1 MILNTIIILLIFLG
15 FGSFLFFFFSKGKN
29 TVVEIGKMEYSIDWL
44 AEQVRNDF
52 DQSLRIDI
60 REMNLNMVESLKV
73 ERQRKKL
80 KKAYKD
86 CPLGDKGD
94 KNYVKDYI
102 RNLLQSKYQV
112 SEETMDQ
119 WIDFTNIKKLDTIT
133 KFLIVLNQYKKKY
146 GYDALKEIILQ
157 NNLDVLRKEGQEEG
171 YYIDEKDLNR
181 LLFEKKINLDFY
193 DKLEILTQLIYQKNN
208 GNGVVDE
215 ILDMN
220 VDGVSGGESGI
231 PEWALDDSVSSILSH
246 NLIYSYDSVWI
257 FFQAKKIHLR
267 FLSFGSEKELERVC
281 KNVYQ
286 YDYPGQLSAS
296 NGYKI
301 NQMKNGSRV
310 TVLRPN
316 LTESWVFI
324 VRKFDNVVA
333 KDLDEITQNKK
344 ISQVLVSLV
353 KGCQVIAVTG
363 QQGTGKT
370 TLLKS
375 LIGYINSNFPL
386 RIQELEFELWVR
398 KLYVNRSIITF
409 RETDITKGEEALEII
424 RKSDGGVTIFG
435 EVVSAIVAAWL
446 VATAHVATRMTM
458 FTHHAD
464 STKVLVNTF
473 RNALLTKGGFS
484 NENIALEEV
493 VGAIRFDVHVEV
505 MQDEQG
511 KMIRFIERVTEI
523 VPDEEKI
530 YRLNDVVKYDY
541 ETGNYIFSSI
551 SDDTLKKMRKT
562 MKQEDFKK
570 LQMIFENVG

>member
-29 TVVEIGKMEYSIDWL
+29 TVVETGKMDYSIDWL
-44 AEQVRNDF
+44 AERVRNDF

-112 SEETMDQ
+112 SEENIDR
-119 WIDFTNIKKLDTIT
+119 WIDFNNIKKLDNTI
-133 KFLIVLNQYKKKY
+133 KFLVLLNEYKKTY

-193 DKLEILTQLIYQKNN
+193 GKLEILTQLIYQKNN

-215 ILDMN
+215 VLDMN

-246 NLIYSYDSVWI
+246 NLIYSYDSIWI

-324 VRKFDNVVA
+324 IRKFDNVVA
-333 KDLDEITQNKK
+333 KEINEVTKNKT
-344 ISQVLVSLV
+344 ISDILISLV

-398 KLYVNRSIITF
+398 KLYPNRSIITF
-409 RETDITKGEEALEII
+409 RETDVTKGEEALEVI

-435 EVVSAIVAAWL
+435 EVVSPIVAAWL

-530 YRLNDVVKYDY
+530 YRLNDVVRYDY
-541 ETGNYIFSSI
+541 ETGNYILNKI
-551 SDDTLKKMRKT
+551 SEYTLANMKKN
-562 MKQEDFKK
+562 MKQEDFRK

>member
-29 TVVEIGKMEYSIDWL
+29 TVVETGKMEYTLDWL
-44 AEQVRNDF
+44 AERVRNDF

-112 SEETMDQ
+112 SEENIDR
-119 WIDFTNIKKLDTIT
+119 WIDFNNMKKLDNTI
-133 KFLIVLNQYKKKY
+133 KFLVLLNEYKKTY

-215 ILDMN
+215 VLDMN

-231 PEWALDDSVSSILSH
+231 PEWALDDSVSSVLSH
-246 NLIYSYDSVWI
+246 NLVYSYDSIWI

-267 FLSFGSEKELERVC
+267 FLSFGSEKELERIC

-324 VRKFDNVVA
+324 IRKFDNVVA
-333 KDLDEITQNKK
+333 KEINEVTKNKT
-344 ISQVLVSLV
+344 ISDILISLV

-435 EVVSAIVAAWL
+435 EVVSPIVAAWL

-541 ETGNYIFSSI
+541 ETGNYILNKI
-551 SDDTLKKMRKT
+551 SEQTLANIKKN
-562 MKQEDFKK
+562 MKQEDFRK

>member
-29 TVVEIGKMEYSIDWL
+29 VVVETGKMEYSIDWL

-52 DQSLRIDI
+52 DQSLRVDI

-112 SEETMDQ
+112 SEENIDR
-119 WIDFTNIKKLDTIT
+119 WIDFNNIKKLDNTI
-133 KFLIVLNQYKKKY
+133 KFLLLLNEYKKTY

-157 NNLDVLRKEGQEEG
+157 NNLDVLRRDGQEEG

-193 DKLEILTQLIYQKNN
+193 GKLEILTQLIYQKNN

-215 ILDMN
+215 VLDMN

-231 PEWALDDSVSSILSH
+231 PEWALDDSVSSVLSH
-246 NLIYSYDSVWI
+246 NLVYSYDSIWI

-267 FLSFGSEKELERVC
+267 FLSFGSEKELERIC

-324 VRKFDNVVA
+324 IRKFDNVVA
-333 KDLDEITQNKK
+333 KEINEVTKNKT
-344 ISQVLVSLV
+344 ISDILISLV

-435 EVVSAIVAAWL
+435 EVVSPIVAAWL

-541 ETGNYIFSSI
+541 ETGNYILNKI
-551 SDDTLKKMRKT
+551 SEQTLANIKKN
-562 MKQEDFKK
+562 MKQEDFRK

>member
-29 TVVEIGKMEYSIDWL
+29 TVVETGKMEYTLDWL
-44 AEQVRNDF
+44 AERVRNDF

-112 SEETMDQ
+112 SEENIDR
-119 WIDFTNIKKLDTIT
+119 WIDFNNIKKLDNTI
-133 KFLIVLNQYKKKY
+133 KFLVLLNEYKKTY

-215 ILDMN
+215 VLDMN

-246 NLIYSYDSVWI
+246 NLIYSYDSIWI

-324 VRKFDNVVA
+324 IRKFDNVVA
-333 KDLDEITQNKK
+333 KEINEVTKNKT
-344 ISQVLVSLV
+344 ISDILISLV

-398 KLYVNRSIITF
+398 KLYPNRSIITF
-409 RETDITKGEEALEII
+409 RETDVTKGEEALEVI

-435 EVVSAIVAAWL
+435 EVVSPIVAAWL

-541 ETGNYIFSSI
+541 ETGNYILNKI
-551 SDDTLKKMRKT
+551 SEYTLANMKKN
-562 MKQEDFKK
+562 MKQEDFRK